1 MKNRKLKIGRIPYAN
16 LFPIFHYLDTQCN
29 NSEYTFIKG
38 VPSKLNRML
47 REGEL
52 DISPSSSIEFL
63 KNKNRYRI
71 LPWHSISSTGPIKSI
86 LLFSS
91 VPLNELG
98 GKTIAVSSE
107 SETSAAMLKIILK
120 EFCSLDCKFKKTDLR
135 SVKNILSSASAVLHI
150 GDTAM
155 HEARKIESR
164 VRSEAT
170 RTESQESGI
179 KKNKC
184 ISGFDTH
191 NSKLITHNPELYI
204 YDLGELWYKY
214 TGLPFVYA
222 LWVVRK
228 KALDEKTDLIKKL
241 SFDLINAKKYADKKF
256 SLIAKEAPQRKWIG
270 EKDLV
275 HYWNIIS
282 YDFTDKHLEGLRL
295 FEKYALKK

>member
-1 MKNRKLKIGRIPYAN
+1 MKLKIGRIPYAN

-38 VPSKLNRML
+38 VPSRLNRML
-47 REGEL
+47 RTGEL

-71 LPWHSISSTGPIKSI
+71 LPWHSISSTGPIRSI
-86 LLFSS
+86 LLFSL

-98 GKTIAVSSE
+98 GSTIAVSSE
-107 SETSAAMLKIILK
+107 SDTSVAMLKIILR
-120 EFCSLDCKFKKTDLR
+120 EFCSIECKFRKTELR
-135 SVKNILSSASAVLHI
+135 SVKNILSSSSAVLHI

-155 HEARKIESR
+155 HEAIKIESG
-164 VRSEAT
+164 VR
-170 RTESQESGI
+170 
-179 KKNKC
+179 
-184 ISGFDTH
+184 IS
-191 NSKLITHNPELYI
+191 ELYI
-204 YDLGELWYKY
+204 YDLGELWHKY

-228 KALDEKTDLIKKL
+228 KALEEKTDLIKKL
-241 SFDLINAKKYADKKF
+241 SLDLINAKKYGDRKL
-256 SLIAKEAPQRKWIG
+256 SLIARAAPQRKWIS

-275 HYWNIIS
+275 NYWNIIS

-295 FEKYALKK
+295 FEKLALKKQVISGSR